1 MGSHSDPRS
10 DAELLRAS
18 ARDPEAFGV
27 FYDRHAATVLAYF
40 QRRTACAESAADLA
54 AETFAAAF
62 HARRRYRDTGA
73 PAVAWVFGIAHHQL
87 ADAIR
92 HERIDDRARKRLGME
107 RVELDDE
114 ALRRIEELA
123 DLAPVRA
130 RLDAAL
136 TELTPDSAEAVRL
149 RVDAELPYTEV
160 ARRLGC
166 TEGAARVR
174 VARALMKLADTI
186 GGNAMTTDPSPSP
199 RGSRSR
205 RTSRGASNRASE
217 GDRSPTSSDALSLRD
232 RRWRLCC
239 GSGCSSWRRP
249 AHRGSL

>member
-1 MGSHSDPRS
+1 MGSNGDPRS

-18 ARDPEAFGV
+18 GRDPEAFGV

-73 PAVAWVFGIAHHQL
+73 PALAWVFGIARHLL

-92 HERIDDRARKRLGME
+92 DERIDDRARRRLGME

-136 TELTPDSAEAVRL
+136 AELTPDSAEAVRL

-174 VARALMKLADTI
+174 VARALMKLADTLE
-186 GGNAMTTDPSPSP
+186 ATP
-199 RGSRSR
+199 
-205 RTSRGASNRASE
+205 
-217 GDRSPTSSDALSLRD
+217 
-232 RRWRLCC
+232 
-239 GSGCSSWRRP
+239 
-249 AHRGSL
+249 

>member
-1 MGSHSDPRS
+1 MGAGYEARS
-10 DAELLRAS
+10 DAELLRRS

-40 QRRTACAESAADLA
+40 QRRTACAETAADLT

-62 HARRRYRDTGA
+62 CSRRRYRDTGV
-73 PAVAWVFGIAHHQL
+73 PAIAWVLGIARHVL
-87 ADAIR
+87 ADSIR
-92 HERIDDRARKRLGME
+92 NEGVEDRARRRLGLE

-123 DLAPVRA
+123 DLAPVRE

-136 TELTPDSAEAVRL
+136 AELPPDSAEAVRL
-149 RVDAELPYTEV
+149 RVDAELPYAEV

-174 VARALMKLADTI
+174 VARALTKLADWLE
-186 GGNAMTTDPSPSP
+186 A
-199 RGSRSR
+199 
-205 RTSRGASNRASE
+205 AS
-217 GDRSPTSSDALSLRD
+217 
-232 RRWRLCC
+232 
-239 GSGCSSWRRP
+239 
-249 AHRGSL
+249 